1 MDYATKNTYDSKF
14 SLACSRRS
22 KMTRNHPHSY
32 AKTQLFECAVGVSFG
47 VKTRS
52 DFSPIEKDINEFLRV
67 NPNIRVVD
75 IKIASNA
82 APVGDSLTNYGMQA
96 LLLYEE

>member
-1 MDYATKNTYDSKF
+1 MKVK
-14 SLACSRRS
+14 
-22 KMTRNHPHSY
+22 
-32 AKTQLFECAVGVSFG
+32 LFQWAIGVSLG
-47 VKTRS
+47 VKTSS
-52 DFSPIEKDINEFLRV
+52 DFSRIEKDINEFLRV

-82 APVGDSLTNYGMQA
+82 AQVGDSLSNYGMQA

>member
-1 MDYATKNTYDSKF
+1 MKVKLFQFAVVV
-14 SLACSRRS
+14 SL
-22 KMTRNHPHSY
+22 
-32 AKTQLFECAVGVSFG
+32 G

-52 DFSPIEKDINEFLRV
+52 DFSPIEKNINEFLRV

>member
-1 MDYATKNTYDSKF
+1 MKVK
-14 SLACSRRS
+14 
-22 KMTRNHPHSY
+22 
-32 AKTQLFECAVGVSFG
+32 LFQNAVAVSFG

-82 APVGDSLTNYGMQA
+82 AQVGDSLTNYGMQA